1 MTVKKMPNEYDEI
14 KGFLNK
20 IRKIQE
26 LEKERPYGVIK
37 EQIED
42 NELEKNRQDAPDSEG
57 LNGQWEYNNQSG
69 QLKRTDDDSFDV
81 KDPTIKSVPGEEEKE
96 DIAVINDVEVE
107 IHSEDPEDLALQD
120 IEKQTISQL
129 IDDFRKEVSEIAEF
143 DKLHIYPDSAK
154 LDGRLTDYDITFMLS
169 TGNDKGLY
177 ISNPSMIKI
186 DDDTIEIVSKLRT
199 FEPKFIN
206 SINDLLVSRRST

>member
-1 MTVKKMPNEYDEI
+1 MPNEYDEI

-20 IRKIQE
+20 IRKIQSTAND
-26 LEKERPYGVIK
+26 YGLIK
-37 EQIED
+37 EQVDTDQDKEY
-42 NELEKNRQDAPDSEG
+42 LEPPDPEIG
-57 LNGQWEYNNQSG
+57 HDEYLKKSG
-69 QLKRTDDDSFDV
+69 QLKSFDDDTFV
-81 KDPTIKSVPGEEEKE
+81 KDPTIKNMPGEEKE

-107 IHSEDPEDLALQD
+107 IHSEDPEDLDLQD
-120 IEKQTISQL
+120 VEKQTISQL

>member
-20 IRKIQE
+20 IRKIQSTAND
-26 LEKERPYGVIK
+26 YGLIK
-37 EQIED
+37 EQVDTDQDKEY
-42 NELEKNRQDAPDSEG
+42 LEPPDPEIG
-57 LNGQWEYNNQSG
+57 HDEYLKKSG
-69 QLKRTDDDSFDV
+69 QLKSFDDDTFV
-81 KDPTIKSVPGEEEKE
+81 KDPTIKNMPGEEKE

-107 IHSEDPEDLALQD
+107 IHSEDPEDLDLQD
-120 IEKQTISQL
+120 VEKQTISQL